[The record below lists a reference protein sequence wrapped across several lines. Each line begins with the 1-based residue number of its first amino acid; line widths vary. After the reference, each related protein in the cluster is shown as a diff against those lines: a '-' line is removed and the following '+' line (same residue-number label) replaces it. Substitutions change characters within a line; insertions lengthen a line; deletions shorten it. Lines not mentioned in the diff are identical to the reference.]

1 MVWSG
6 LVWSGIQP
14 LIMSWLAAV
23 DRKSTGQ
30 ANMDGREP
38 LLELACPQA
47 SLCWGFPV
55 RIPTL

>member
-1 MVWSG
+1 M
-6 LVWSGIQP
+6 VWSGIQP